1 MFLDRCLWLLMICLL
16 AYHLYIFV
24 CLSIYMFVYM
34 VGEEGN
40 DQMIR
45 EVRAYMVFVYLYG
58 EAS

>member
-1 MFLDRCLWLLMICLL
+1 MPVVADDMSPRISS
-16 AYHLYIFV
+16 LYICVFV
-24 CLSIYMFVYM
+24 YMFVYM